1 MRSSLRLFASG
12 VALLVGGSAASAQ
25 EPPAAGVAGRVLD
38 ATTPRTAVSGRVLDA
53 TTNLGVAGAHVA
65 LVAGSDTVRVHS
77 DVAGEWR
84 AFVLP
89 GMPYTA
95 RARALGFRAA
105 SFAVSGGAPASRVTL
120 SPLPLTLDRMVV
132 TAARREQRLADVVV
146 TTEVVSREDLD
157 RSGASDLGSALATA
171 TGIQLEGGT
180 PAGTG
185 VMLQGLGSQRVLIL
199 LDGQP
204 IPGRIGGEFDVSR
217 IPTSIIE
224 RVEVVKGAQST
235 VYGTDAMGGVVNV
248 ITRRAVP
255 GGGLASASLLA
266 GSRDR
271 LDGSVSLGTSI
282 GPVSVRGEA
291 GRRTIATAPG
301 RADERGSLAE
311 RTDGS
316 ANVEWKAD
324 ERTNVGLS
332 VLALDERQRW
342 LAGTLYQFGDN
353 VQVTSR
359 LSAERTLGAGGR
371 LRATAFGSVYDHLSR
386 ASAEPRPI
394 RGDTGQRQ
402 VQRLFQ
408 GEVGYS
414 RPLGP
419 HTLDLALLGR
429 HDDTRSV
436 RIPGGRR
443 GLVTVEPSAQLEA
456 VFSPRV
462 STTTGVRVSRSERWG
477 THVTP
482 RLALRVRATD
492 GITLRAS
499 AGTGFRAPDF
509 RELYMSFQ
517 NPSAGYAIYG
527 NEDLEPERATN
538 IMAGAE
544 WVGRAAFLRVQGFH
558 NEFRGFIEPRIVSA
572 PDQPPV
578 YEYGNVDDGYTSGAE
593 LEGAW
598 TAGRIRVEGGYAFLH
613 ARDRTN
619 QVELL
624 GRPAHTARA
633 VVSHPLP
640 FQTRMSVSGFYTS
653 RTPMQR
659 EAGTITSW
667 RDAYPRV
674 DLFVGRPLVRDV
686 EVSLNVGNLFDQRP
700 AQWAGFTGR
709 QLALSLNW
717 ARPF

>member
-1 MRSSLRLFASG
+1 MRHPHPLRLFAPLFAMLFAG
-12 VALLVGGSAASAQ
+12 TDAQAQ
-25 EPPAAGVAGRVLD
+25 ESARTGVG
-38 ATTPRTAVSGRVLDA
+38 GRVLDA
-53 TTNLGVAGAHVA
+53 TTNLGVAGAQVELA
-65 LVAGSDTVRVHS
+65 AGGDTVRVRS
-77 DVAGEWR
+77 DAAGAWR
-84 AFVLP
+84 AALLA
-89 GMPYTA
+89 GTPYTG

-105 SFAVSGGAPASRVTL
+105 SFDVPTGEAARPRVVAL
-120 SPLPLTLDRMVV
+120 SPLPLALDRLVV

-146 TTEVVSREDLD
+146 TTELVSREDLD
-157 RSGASDLGSALATA
+157 RSGASDLGSALASA

-185 VMLQGLGSQRVLIL
+185 VMLQGMGSQRVLIL

-248 ITRRAVP
+248 ITRKAVP
-255 GGGLASASLLA
+255 GGGLASVSLLA

-271 LDGSVSLGTSI
+271 RDGSVGLGASL

-316 ANVEWKAD
+316 ANAEWKAS

-342 LAGTLYQFGDN
+342 LAGTLYNFGDN

-359 LSAERTLGAGGR
+359 LTAEHTRVAGGR

-386 ASAEPRPI
+386 ASAQPQPI

-408 GEVGYS
+408 GELGYS
-414 RPLGP
+414 RPVGP
-419 HTLDLALLGR
+419 HTLDLGLLGR

-443 GLVTVEPSAQLEA
+443 GLLTAEPSAQLEA
-456 VFSPRV
+456 VLSPRV

-482 RLALRVRATD
+482 RLALRLRATD
-492 GITLRAS
+492 GITVRAS

-509 RELYMSFQ
+509 RELYMRFQ
-517 NPSAGYAIYG
+517 NPSAGYAVYG
-527 NEDLEPERATN
+527 NEDLRPERATN
-538 IMAGAE
+538 YMAGAE
-544 WVGRAAFLRVQGFH
+544 WAGRAAFLRVQGFH

-593 LEGAW
+593 VEGAW
-598 TAGRIRVEGGYAFLH
+598 TAGRLRVDGGYAFLH

-619 QVELL
+619 DVELL

-633 VVSHPLP
+633 SVSHPLIRGARATLAG
-640 FQTRMSVSGFYTS
+640 QYTA

-659 EAGTITSW
+659 EGGAITSW

-674 DLFVGRPLVRDV
+674 DLFLGRPLTRDV
-686 EVSLNVGNLFDQRP
+686 EISLNIENVLDERP

-709 QLALSLNW
+709 QLALSLQW
-717 ARPF
+717 TRPF